1 MITGWLFLGAGAIGA
16 LIDFVFGWRM
26 ASKTPDDLRRNPDGS
41 LASVEPY
48 RRVGRIFMIIA
59 PVFFLVF
66 AAIAF
71 GLVPVEA
78 VEPIGSPK

>member
-1 MITGWLFLGAGAIGA
+1 MSGWMFLAIGAFGA

-26 ASKTPDDLRRNPDGS
+26 ASKTPDDLPRNPEGS

-48 RRVGRIFMIIA
+48 RRVGRILMIVA
-59 PVFFLVF
+59 PVFLLVF

-71 GLVPVEA
+71 GLVPVDA
-78 VEPIGSPK
+78 VEPIGSRS